1 MSMKKTVTFIII
13 VAIIIAGAFVV
24 LKNKPAVQKS
34 EKPLVII
41 HQGSWFGDAPFY
53 LAKEKGFFDKYGVKV
68 EIKKV
73 EEAQVR
79 RQLLSSGGADISAE
93 TIDMAVLDSGAGVNG
108 KIFGALDTSL
118 GADGIVATKEIN
130 NIQDL
135 KGKKVGATKGDP
147 PYFLL
152 KYLMKNQGMSSSD
165 IVFQDM
171 PNADTAGTAFISG
184 QLDAAGTWEPWLSKA
199 GEIVGGHVLVSSKD
213 APGIIVDIAFVR
225 PEVLANRKNDVV
237 GVMKAWFDAIEY
249 WKNNPNEANAIMA
262 KEFDLK
268 PDEFAE
274 LIKTIRWDDKDSNLS
289 YFGSSSDKGKVFE
302 VTQTI
307 IDIARE
313 DQMIS
318 KDLKADEIVDL
329 SVVDK
334 IR

>member
-1 MSMKKTVTFIII
+1 MKKSLIILI
-13 VAIIIAGAFVV
+13 VVVIAIAGGIW
-24 LKNKPAVQKS
+24 LYQNQKS
-34 EKPLVII
+34 AENQKPLVII

-93 TIDMAVLDSGAGVNG
+93 TIDMAVLDMGAGVNG
-108 KIFGALDTSL
+108 KIFMALDTSL

-130 NIQDL
+130 KIQDL

-152 KYLMKNQGMSSSD
+152 KYLMKNQGMPSGD

-199 GEIVGGHVLVSSKD
+199 GERVGGHVLVSSKD
-213 APGIIVDIAFVR
+213 APGIIVDVAVVR
-225 PEVLANRKNDVV
+225 PEVLANRRKEVV

-249 WKNNPNEANAIMA
+249 WKNNPSEANAIMA

-268 PDEFAE
+268 PDEFAD

-289 YFGSSSDKGKVFE
+289 YFGSTDSRGKTFDVAQKI
-302 VTQTI
+302 V
-307 IDIARE
+307 DIARE

-318 KDLKADEIVDL
+318 KDLKVDEIIDL
-329 SVVDK
+329 SVIDK

>member
-1 MSMKKTVTFIII
+1 MKKTFFIFLGIAIFII
-13 VAIIIAGAFVV
+13 GAV
-24 LKNKPAVQKS
+24 LSYRYIQSAETQ
-34 EKPLVII
+34 KPLVII

-73 EEAQVR
+73 EDAQVR

-93 TIDMAVLDSGAGVNG
+93 TIDMAVLDMGAGVNE
-108 KIFGALDTSL
+108 KIFMALDTSL
-118 GADGIVATKEIN
+118 GADGIVATKEISKL
-130 NIQDL
+130 QDL

-152 KYLMKNQGMSSSD
+152 KYLMKEQGMLSSD
-165 IVFQDM
+165 IIFQDM
-171 PNADTAGTAFISG
+171 PNADTAGTAFIAS

-199 GEIVGGHVLVSSKD
+199 GERIGGHVLVSSKD
-213 APGIIVDIAFVR
+213 APGIIVDVAVVR
-225 PEVLANRKNDVV
+225 PEILANRKEEII
-237 GVMKAWFDAIEY
+237 GVMKAWFDAIDY

-268 PDEFAE
+268 PDEFAS
-274 LIKTIRWDDKDSNLS
+274 LVKTIRWDNKVSNLS
-289 YFGSSSDKGKVFE
+289 YFGSTNNKGKTFDVA
-302 VTQTI
+302 QKI
-307 IDIARE
+307 IDIAQE

-318 KDLKADEIVDL
+318 KDLKADEIIDL
-329 SVVDK
+329 SVIDK

>member
-1 MSMKKTVTFIII
+1 MKKSLIILI
-13 VAIIIAGAFVV
+13 VAIVAIAGGIW
-24 LKNKPAVQKS
+24 LYQNQKS
-34 EKPLVII
+34 AENQKPLVII

-93 TIDMAVLDSGAGVNG
+93 TIDMAVLDIGAGVSG
-108 KIFGALDTSL
+108 KIFMALDTSL

-130 NIQDL
+130 KIQDL

-152 KYLMKNQGMSSSD
+152 KYLMKEQGMLSSD
-165 IVFQDM
+165 IIFQDM

-199 GEIVGGHVLVSSKD
+199 SERVGGHILVSSKD
-213 APGIIVDIAFVR
+213 APGIIVDVAVVR
-225 PEVLANRKNDVV
+225 PEVLANRKKEVV

-268 PDEFAE
+268 PDEFAD

-289 YFGSSSDKGKVFE
+289 YFGSTASKGKTFNVA
-302 VTQTI
+302 QKI
-307 IDIARE
+307 IDIVRE

-318 KDLKADEIVDL
+318 KDLKADEIINLGVI
-329 SVVDK
+329 DK

>member
-1 MSMKKTVTFIII
+1 MKKSLIILI
-13 VAIIIAGAFVV
+13 VAVITIAGGIW
-24 LKNKPAVQKS
+24 LYQNQKS
-34 EKPLVII
+34 AENQKSLVII

-93 TIDMAVLDSGAGVNG
+93 TIDMAVLDFGAGVNG
-108 KIFGALDTSL
+108 KIFMALDTSL

-130 NIQDL
+130 KIQDL

-152 KYLMKNQGMSSSD
+152 KYLMKEQGMSSSD

-199 GEIVGGHVLVSSKD
+199 SERVGGHVLVSSKD
-213 APGIIVDIAFVR
+213 APGVIVDVAVVR
-225 PEVLANRKNDVV
+225 PEVLANRKKEVI

-268 PDEFAE
+268 PDEFAD

-289 YFGSSSDKGKVFE
+289 YFGSIDSKGKTFDVA
-302 VTQTI
+302 QKI

-318 KDLKADEIVDL
+318 KDLKANEIIDL
-329 SVVDK
+329 GVIDK

>member
-1 MSMKKTVTFIII
+1 MKKSIIILVIAI
-13 VAIIIAGAFVV
+13 VAIVGGIW
-24 LKNKPAVQKS
+24 LYQNQKS
-34 EKPLVII
+34 AENQKPLVII

-108 KIFGALDTSL
+108 KIFMALDTSL

-135 KGKKVGATKGDP
+135 KSKKVGATKGDP

-152 KYLMKNQGMSSSD
+152 KYLMKKQGMSSSD

-199 GEIVGGHVLVSSKD
+199 GERVGGHVLVSSKD

-225 PEVLANRKNDVV
+225 PEVLTDRKKDVV
-237 GVMKAWFDAIEY
+237 GVAKAWFDAIDY
-249 WKNNPNEANAIMA
+249 WKNNIDEANAIMA

-274 LIKTIRWDDKDSNLS
+274 LVKTIRWDDKNSNLS
-289 YFGSSSDKGKVFE
+289 YFGSSDNKGETFGI
-302 VTQTI
+302 TQTI

-318 KDLKADEIVDL
+318 KDLKADEIIDL
-329 SVVDK
+329 SVIEK

>member
-1 MSMKKTVTFIII
+1 
-13 VAIIIAGAFVV
+13 
-24 LKNKPAVQKS
+24 
-34 EKPLVII
+34 
-41 HQGSWFGDAPFY
+41 

-93 TIDMAVLDSGAGVNG
+93 TIDMAVLDFGAGVNG
-108 KIFGALDTSL
+108 KIFMALDTSL

-130 NIQDL
+130 KIQDL

-152 KYLMKNQGMSSSD
+152 KYLMKEQGMSSSD

-171 PNADTAGTAFISG
+171 QNADTAGTAFISG

-199 GEIVGGHVLVSSKD
+199 SERVGGHVLVSSKD
-213 APGIIVDIAFVR
+213 APGVIVDVAVVR
-225 PEVLANRKNDVV
+225 PEVLANRKKEVI

-268 PDEFAE
+268 PDEFAD

-289 YFGSSSDKGKVFE
+289 YFGSIDSKGKTFDVA
-302 VTQTI
+302 QKI

-318 KDLKADEIVDL
+318 KDLKANEIIDL
-329 SVVDK
+329 GVIDK